1 MKIINRIFVVSAIVA
16 AMCLCSCGD
25 GAEDLTPSE
34 PYVNF
39 FEVPASDNSA
49 SASLRR
55 NFYGDTGIYLLFSDV
70 LAEYTD
76 EYGND
81 RVEKVD
87 FNWQLTGNRSI
98 RYSFDGLEE
107 DEREKV
113 LSLVSKYFV
122 PYINVE
128 GGQLKPYSILLVKN
142 LMTNERRSSRM
153 EPVAFLNCW
162 RCFCINASD
171 WLEADE
177 ETARSLGKS
186 LLSSLVDTKVD
197 EYTPA
202 LEPFF
207 AICEQYYRE
216 DVSDFFDS
224 WVDEQDVELIYN
236 LGFMRYSEDWYGD
249 PAYDYFL
256 YESNDLADFKKAVF
270 NEDEE
275 DFKEK
280 WADYPLII
288 RKYDILKETI
298 AELGVDFNAVK

>member
-1 MKIINRIFVVSAIVA
+1 MAGVA

-162 RCFCINASD
+162 RCFCVNALD

-186 LLSSLVDTKVD
+186 LLQSFVDTKIN
-197 EYTPA
+197 ENSPELA
-202 LEPFF
+202 PFF
-207 AICEQYYRE
+207 AISEEYYE
-216 DVSDFFDS
+216 GYISDFFDS
-224 WVDEQDVELIYN
+224 WIDEQDVELVYN
-236 LGFMRYSEDWYGD
+236 LGFMRYVEDYWDGD

-256 YESNDLADFKKAVF
+256 YESGDISDFKKAVF
-270 NEDEE
+270 GEDEE